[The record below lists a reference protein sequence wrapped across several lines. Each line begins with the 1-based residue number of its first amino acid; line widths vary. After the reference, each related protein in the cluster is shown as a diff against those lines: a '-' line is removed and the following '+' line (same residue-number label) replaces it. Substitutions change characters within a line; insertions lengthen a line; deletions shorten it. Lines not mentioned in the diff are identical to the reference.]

1 MVYFLNYCFIV
12 YGLNLPSMVVHDLDI
27 IMKYRH
33 IPFNYLS
40 LRGILPKIGQHKFEL
55 HKVESSI
62 LLYYLLHYI
71 HEFARKGFFKNRG
84 QALASIYQRKKQ

>member
-1 MVYFLNYCFIV
+1 MVYFINYCFIV

-27 IMKYRH
+27 IMKYR
-33 IPFNYLS
+33 FLS
-40 LRGILPKIGQHKFEL
+40 LRGILPKIGQHNFEL